1 MKSKRPHLRAVAFTL
16 LGTLLA
22 TIAVTGQASDN
33 AAPAPLALRKIM
45 QDLGKSMQAITQ
57 GISTEDWVLVAKT
70 AALIAD
76 HPQPPLGE
84 KMRILGFIGTDSGM
98 FKNHD
103 EKTKQASLVLQ
114 QTALLQD
121 GPGVI
126 AAFAH
131 LQNTCLA
138 CHQGFRTS
146 FTSHFYAKH

>member
-1 MKSKRPHLRAVAFTL
+1 MKSKRPHLRVMAFTFI
-16 LGTLLA
+16 GTLLA
-22 TIAVTGQASDN
+22 TTAVTGQANDN

-45 QDLGKSMQAITQ
+45 HDLGKNMQVITQ
-57 GISTEDWVLVAKT
+57 GISTEDWALVAKT

-76 HPQPPLGE
+76 HPHPPLGE
-84 KMRILGFIGTDSGM
+84 KMRILGFIGTDSGK

-103 EKTKQASLVLQ
+103 EKAKQVSLALQ
-114 QTALLQD
+114 QTTLQQD